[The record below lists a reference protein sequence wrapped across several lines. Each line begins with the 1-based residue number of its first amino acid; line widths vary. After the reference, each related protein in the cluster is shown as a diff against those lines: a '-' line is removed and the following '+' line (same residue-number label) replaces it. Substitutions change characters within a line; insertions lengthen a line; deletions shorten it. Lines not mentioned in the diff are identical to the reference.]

1 VNSAHPQTV
10 IEVLT
15 VDDDNGDLVDGTPH
29 DQEICAAF
37 AAHGI
42 FDCPGDTAGQ
52 VPDGNDLP
60 GSQLR
65 VDSGS
70 GGDLDLTWEV
80 SCLAGDVDFA
90 IYEGTLGDF
99 ASHLPKTCSTS
110 GATSASIT
118 PASGSRYYLV
128 VPLSTNREG
137 SYGTAGA
144 GVERAPGSPA
154 CLPQSIGACGL

>member
-42 FDCPGDTAGQ
+42 FECPGDAAGQ

-60 GSQLR
+60 GSQLMVGR
-65 VDSGS
+65 GS
-70 GGDLDLTWEV
+70 GGELNLSWGI
-80 SCLAGDVDFA
+80 SCQAGDVDFA

-154 CLPQSIGACGL
+154 CLPQSIGACGG